1 MSCTCLTGKDLSE
14 GSRLKPEST
23 FERVHI
29 FSECVK
35 HLLKCGNLL
44 QRISK
49 NIQLKSLK

>member
-14 GSRLKPEST
+14 GSRLKREST
-23 FERVHI
+23 FEKEFI
-29 FSECVK
+29 FFSECVK

-49 NIQLKSLK
+49 NIQLNH